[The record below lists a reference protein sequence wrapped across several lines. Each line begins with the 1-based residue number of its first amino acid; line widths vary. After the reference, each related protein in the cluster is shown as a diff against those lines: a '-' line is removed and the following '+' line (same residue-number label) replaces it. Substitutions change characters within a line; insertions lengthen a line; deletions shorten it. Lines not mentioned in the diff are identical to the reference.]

1 MTSRR
6 NWIETLVTQV
16 QGEFLDGRAVKLT
29 TAEAEGRF
37 GIDRHTSEA
46 ILGALVEAS
55 VLTRTRDG
63 AYTRFFP
70 RLARPA

>member
-6 NWIETLVTQV
+6 SWIETLVTQV

-37 GIDRHTSEA
+37 GIDRRTSEA
-46 ILGALVEAS
+46 ILDALVEAN

-70 RLARPA
+70 RLTRAA